1 MTATLGHTVAKAFLP
16 VWCHRILKDRE
27 QRFFCGAVW
36 LGFAVFFMI
45 FCFKE
50 NRY

>member
-27 QRFFCGAVW
+27 QRTK
-36 LGFAVFFMI
+36 I
-45 FCFKE
+45 FLWRSVVGVCCFL
-50 NRY
+50 YDLLF